1 MATRVYNLSSITPLC
16 ITVAE
21 ECTWSLYRCNFHAHE
36 EFSSTRFYTYV
47 VRKLMKTSI
56 TLKVTIFRAMFIS
69 TDCYDQYCTFFEFEI
84 FFYTYF
90 VYLYI
95 RRYN

>member
-1 MATRVYNLSSITPLC
+1 
-16 ITVAE
+16 
-21 ECTWSLYRCNFHAHE
+21 
-36 EFSSTRFYTYV
+36 
-47 VRKLMKTSI
+47 
-56 TLKVTIFRAMFIS
+56 MFIS

-84 FFYTYF
+84 FFHTYF